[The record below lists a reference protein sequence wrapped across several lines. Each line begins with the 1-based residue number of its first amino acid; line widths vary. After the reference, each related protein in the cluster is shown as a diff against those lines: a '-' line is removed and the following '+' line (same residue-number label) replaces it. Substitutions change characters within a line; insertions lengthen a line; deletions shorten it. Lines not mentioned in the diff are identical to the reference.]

1 MFQTKCF
8 SVSIKGGSSSPSIF
22 QNVRPPAERSRE
34 DGLQLQGLLSLNQ
47 EAVAPP
53 WVPSHS
59 PSPPPHRPRACTPAP
74 LTTGNSALVG
84 GALLRFGVKEEP
96 EIPPRHAHGDL
107 TSLAPHERLPDR
119 NCICLFF
126 IVVLR
131 KRWLLGVD
139 AISRQ
144 LITGCVP
151 GCLACSQRSALPY
164 PLSGAVTHPQYCLQ
178 RHWFQLPPVMTFP
191 CQVPGLSC
199 FPLPRAA
206 ILILSILLPSDIY
219 FPTLLFL
226 LKRLRCNGLWAY
238 LCAPLS

>member
-1 MFQTKCF
+1 MVLLNRIKKRLLHRFYVWGICFICWGNLCPTQILPWWFEVSGNNSCMAAQTRWIPVAQDVKVCVNMEINWLCVN
-8 SVSIKGGSSSPSIF
+8 VSGFHIAQILCQSNILGTLAFHCKI
-22 QNVRPPAERSRE
+22 
-34 DGLQLQGLLSLNQ
+34 SLII
-47 EAVAPP
+47 
-53 WVPSHS
+53 SY
-59 PSPPPHRPRACTPAP
+59 
-74 LTTGNSALVG
+74 
-84 GALLRFGVKEEP
+84 
-96 EIPPRHAHGDL
+96 
-107 TSLAPHERLPDR
+107 R

>member
-1 MFQTKCF
+1 MAAQTRWIPVAQDVKVCVNMEINWLCVN
-8 SVSIKGGSSSPSIF
+8 VSGFHIAQILCQSNILGTLAFHCKI
-22 QNVRPPAERSRE
+22 
-34 DGLQLQGLLSLNQ
+34 SLII
-47 EAVAPP
+47 
-53 WVPSHS
+53 SY
-59 PSPPPHRPRACTPAP
+59 
-74 LTTGNSALVG
+74 
-84 GALLRFGVKEEP
+84 
-96 EIPPRHAHGDL
+96 
-107 TSLAPHERLPDR
+107 R

-199 FPLPRAA
+199 FPLPMAA